1 MVVGKLLR
9 LAGHGEHDDA
19 RYIPA
24 EKRNQPHGG
33 DCVALAR
40 ERILRQGWMGGKQL
54 EAVEAEIQGQV
65 DEAVAR
71 AQSEPDPNPFR
82 ETWQALSTR
91 HLAEGHSQA
100 G

>member
-19 RYIPA
+19 RYIPPDLRD
-24 EKRNQPHGG
+24 KPFGG
-33 DCVALAR
+33 DCLPLAR
-40 ERILRQGWMGGKQL
+40 ERLLDEKWLSQDELDELVTTTQ
-54 EAVEAEIQGQV
+54 ESV

-82 ETWQALSTR
+82 ESWHALATK
-91 HLAEGHSQA
+91 HLAEGTLPA
-100 G
+100 D

>member
-24 EKRNQPHGG
+24 EKRQEAHGG
-33 DCVALAR
+33 DCVPLAR
-40 ERILRQGWMGGKQL
+40 QRAL
-54 EAVEAEIQGQV
+54 EEDWVTEAELDEWTAETQERV
-65 DEAVAR
+65 EEAVAR

-82 ETWQALSTR
+82 ESWHALATK
-91 HLAEGHSQA
+91 HLAEGTTSA